1 MEGARML
8 VLTRKMGEAISI
20 GDTIKIKIVEIKG
33 NQVRLGIDAPV
44 DLRILREEIYA
55 KVQSEN
61 LLAADWNLSDFRKV
75 MDSFTKG
82 NEDL

>member
-1 MEGARML
+1 ML
-8 VLTRKMGEAISI
+8 VLTRKMGEGISI

-44 DLRILREEIYA
+44 ALRILREEIYE
-55 KVQSEN
+55 KVQNEN
-61 LLAADWNLSDFRKV
+61 KLAADWDLADFRKV
-75 MDSFTKG
+75 IDSFAKG